1 VFEPVGAKN
10 PLVSQLRRLSGRRSA
25 RAAEG
30 RFLVEGPTLLGV
42 ALDAGAD
49 VSLVLRDGEASL
61 TDEVATL
68 AQRAEA
74 SGARLVELAPGAL
87 AKITDTVTPQ
97 SVASVVARHPITL
110 DGLLQEGPP
119 NLPVIVLVGVSD
131 PGNAGTLLRS
141 AEAAGAAAVVFCAGS
156 VDPFHPKTVRASA
169 GSIFL
174 VPVVE
179 GVEARHV
186 LAALGDHAV
195 PRIGAVARGGV
206 ELGEAELTGPVAIV
220 LGSEAHGLP
229 EGLERLLDEVVTI
242 PMSGRAES
250 LNVAMAG
257 TLMVFEA
264 ARRRQR

>member
-1 VFEPVGAKN
+1 MFEPVAAKN
-10 PLVSQLRRLSGRRSA
+10 PLVSQLRRLSRRRSA
-25 RAAEG
+25 RVDEG

-42 ALDAGAD
+42 ALDAGAE
-49 VSLVLRDGEASL
+49 VSLVLRDGASPL

-68 AQRAEA
+68 AGRAQEA
-74 SGARLVELAPGAL
+74 GARLVELGPGIL

-97 SVASVVARHPITL
+97 PVAAVAARHPVAL
-110 DGLLQEGPP
+110 DALFADGPP
-119 NLPVIVLVGVSD
+119 TRPVIVLVGVAD

-156 VDPFHPKTVRASA
+156 VDPYHPKTVRASA

-174 VPVVE
+174 VPVVDGGDPE
-179 GVEARHV
+179 VV
-186 LAALGDHAV
+186 LAALGDHGV
-195 PRIGAVARGGV
+195 RRVGTVARGGV
-206 ELGEAELTGPVAIV
+206 DLAAAALAGPVAIV

-229 EGLERLLDEVVTI
+229 EGLDRVLDEVVTI
-242 PMSGRAES
+242 PMTGRSES

-264 ARRRQR
+264 ARRHR